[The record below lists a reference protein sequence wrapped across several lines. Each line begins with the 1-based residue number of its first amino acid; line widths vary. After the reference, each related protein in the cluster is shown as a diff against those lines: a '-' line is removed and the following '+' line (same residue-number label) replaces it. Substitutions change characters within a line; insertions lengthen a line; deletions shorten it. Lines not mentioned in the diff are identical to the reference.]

1 MVMIAIC
8 AIIFAPLANANSAF
22 QDRFRYQEDSYDHT
36 HWCSIISTALED
48 ILIPALDR
56 VEIPTD
62 IPAGKL
68 EDLSNKLTR
77 ILEHIPVTPPTP
89 ENPVLPET
97 PVTDT
102 PAQPETPATPV
113 KPETP
118 VGPPADVPVGE
129 KPELP
134 EVAVIPA
141 DLPVTPPTPENPVF
155 TETPVVV
162 TPAQPETPATPTK
175 PETPVGPPQVPVAN
189 IQTPS
194 PGNTDVDSG
203 ILVLNDQYTNA
214 GNLIIKAGG
223 VVKGSGSTDAT
234 MTINAG
240 GILSPGNSP
249 GTLTTGSQTWNDGG
263 TWIWEVNDSD
273 GTKGGSPGWDSL
285 NIEGTLDLTSL
296 SIGGFTL
303 SITSLDLENNL
314 GEAAGFDKFN
324 LTLGD
329 LTGYYSFIIAE
340 TASGILGFDE
350 DLFVLDTSDFLN
362 SDPSWDWSIVQEN
375 NNLFLE
381 ATSTSQVFLSQQFS
395 FGLNAVPEPSSTALL
410 GLGGLA
416 LLMRRKRA

>member
-1 MVMIAIC
+1 M
-8 AIIFAPLANANSAF
+8 
-22 QDRFRYQEDSYDHT
+22 
-36 HWCSIISTALED
+36 
-48 ILIPALDR
+48 
-56 VEIPTD
+56 
-62 IPAGKL
+62 
-68 EDLSNKLTR
+68 
-77 ILEHIPVTPPTP
+77 
-89 ENPVLPET
+89 LPET

-102 PAQPETPATPV
+102 PAQPETPATPT

-134 EVAVIPA
+134 EVADIPVDA
-141 DLPVTPPTPENPVF
+141 PAETPVTPPTPENPVF
-155 TETPVVV
+155 TETPVAD

-189 IQTPS
+189 TQTPS
-194 PGNTDVDSG
+194 PGNTNVDSG

-285 NIEGTLDLTSL
+285 NIEGTLDLSSL

-303 SITSLDLENNL
+303 NITSLDLENNL
-314 GEAAGFDKFN
+314 GEAAGFDNFN

-375 NNLFLE
+375 DNLFLE

>member
-1 MVMIAIC
+1 MTPPTPENPVLPETPVTDTPAQPETP
-8 AIIFAPLANANSAF
+8 ATPTKPETPVGPPADVPVGEKPELPEVAA
-22 QDRFRYQEDSYDHT
+22 
-36 HWCSIISTALED
+36 
-48 ILIPALDR
+48 IPA
-56 VEIPTD
+56 
-62 IPAGKL
+62 
-68 EDLSNKLTR
+68 DL
-77 ILEHIPVTPPTP
+77 PVTPPTP

-102 PAQPETPATPV
+102 PAQPETPATPT

-134 EVAVIPA
+134 EVADIPVDA
-141 DLPVTPPTPENPVF
+141 PAETPVTPPTPENPVF
-155 TETPVVV
+155 TETPVAD

-189 IQTPS
+189 TQTPS
-194 PGNTDVDSG
+194 PGNTNVDSG

-223 VVKGSGSTDAT
+223 IVKGSGSTDAT

-285 NIEGTLDLTSL
+285 NIEGTLDLSSL

-303 SITSLDLENNL
+303 NITSLDLENNL
-314 GEAAGFDKFN
+314 GEAAGFDNFN

-375 NNLFLE
+375 DNLFLE